1 MRTSRVTIA
10 FAVIF
15 AATIGA
21 ASAIAE
27 QAGGANP
34 PEQTTYQ
41 TKGIAFDTRL
51 MAQSADASYWEQ
63 KVARIY
69 RVTADSRMLDDGEE
83 RDAVLAAVWQ
93 VKPETIS
100 TETRIVT
107 AIKRPSKPQLKE
119 LAYQITF
126 LPRMSEREKDR
137 IEARFISEGTAA
149 RVVAAPLPPAGTTLP
164 RFPPTYTYAGF
175 PNNNLVRYLAEHP
188 DEIKSILA
196 WIAASADQ
204 AFDAVLTTNV
214 VERGT
219 VRSACFRVSGAK
231 AASGAISRLSIL
243 FLGTTVPVFVE
254 LPARY
259 DAKDFTDLEIEEL
272 QAEAREREKLGT
284 IAGLAELPAG
294 ERFLAK
300 YAILQ
305 YFRSGTRDAEVDA
318 IVPVPRTEK
327 RILLTL
333 RFGAGNNVSIQRIG
347 ESVKGSTF
355 GYLGDVR
362 RANGFGANSTD
373 IPTLTAW
380 LKKRYPAVTPKG
392 ADLAE
397 LTDSVTAEIRTRS
410 GTPAWFKEN
419 YGIDILAASDAGGRL
434 ARTFQLQPQQLVDL
448 KDFTPSELQMLE
460 ATLEKVSDH
469 LVSGFKGLQMARQKV
484 AVELVGVTETKLGL
498 NNPFEAGV
506 AIRRDHDRLIVIF
519 DSASMNSGALFV
531 GGMTSPGGKPEYA
544 DEMLLAFAHELG
556 HMLASMPGAKEA
568 FEAAVA
574 TKKIKPVTWYA
585 ASNPKSEFFAE
596 AFALYVGDPEWLKS
610 NRPDLFGWFEMFS
623 KGQAKET
630 KVVRSR
636 Q

>member
-1 MRTSRVTIA
+1 MRTSLLTYA
-10 FAVIF
+10 FTVLF

-21 ASAIAE
+21 ASATAE

-63 KVARIY
+63 RVARTY
-69 RVTADSRMLDDGEE
+69 RVTADPRMLDNEEE

-93 VKPETIS
+93 VKPDTIS
-100 TETRIVT
+100 TETRMVT
-107 AIKRPSKPQLKE
+107 IIKRPSKPQSKE

-126 LPRMSEREKDR
+126 LPRTSEREKDR

-149 RVVAAPLPPAGTTLP
+149 RVTAAPLPPAGTAVPRLP
-164 RFPPTYTYAGF
+164 PAYTYAGF

-196 WIAASADQ
+196 WIAASAGQ

-214 VERGT
+214 VEGGT
-219 VRSACFRVSGAK
+219 ARSACFRVSGAK
-231 AASGAISRLSIL
+231 AASGTISRLSIL
-243 FLGTTVPVFVE
+243 FLGTTVPVFAE

-259 DAKDFTDLEIEEL
+259 DAKDFTDLEIEKL
-272 QAEAREREKLGT
+272 QAEAREPEKLGAIT
-284 IAGLAELPAG
+284 GLAELPAG

-305 YFRSGTRDAEVDA
+305 YFRSSTRDAEVDA

-333 RFGAGNNVSIQRIG
+333 RFGAGNNVSVQRIG

-392 ADLAE
+392 ADLTE
-397 LTDSVTAEIRTRS
+397 LTESVTAEIRAKS

-419 YGIDILAASDAGGRL
+419 YGIDILAASDAGSRL
-434 ARTFQLQPQQLVDL
+434 TRSFQLQPQQLVDL
-448 KDFTPSELQMLE
+448 KDFTPSELQLLE
-460 ATLEKVSDH
+460 ATLENISDH
-469 LVSGFKGLQMARQKV
+469 LVSSFKGLQMARQKV
-484 AVELVGVTETKLGL
+484 AVELVGVTATKLGV

-519 DSASMNSGALFV
+519 DSSSMNSGALFV
-531 GGMTSPGGKPEYA
+531 GGVTSAGGKPEFT
-544 DEMLLAFAHELG
+544 DETLLAFAHELG
-556 HMLASMPGAKEA
+556 HVLAAMPGVNEA
-568 FEAAVA
+568 FEGVVAA
-574 TKKIKPVTWYA
+574 KKIKPVTWYA
-585 ASNPKSEFFAE
+585 ASNPKSELFPE
-596 AFALYVGDPEWLKS
+596 AFALYVGDPEWLRG
-610 NRPDLFGWFEMFS
+610 NRPDLFRWFEMFS

-630 KVVRSR
+630 KTVRSR
-636 Q
+636 P